1 MAPGDAP
8 PLPPSAMRVA
18 LTVSSRA
25 TVPCV
30 LKRHLSPAT
39 VGLIARS
46 LPLSGNAH
54 RLGGMVYVRTGL
66 SSGTQRR
73 RTAFRR
79 GDIAFW
85 PQGGCV
91 CFVVADMEAGHAMDL
106 IGAMD
111 PYAGELDSAGAGDV
125 LGLAAA

>member
-1 MAPGDAP
+1 MSAA
-8 PLPPSAMRVA
+8 PSALRLALKAPSGAPVA
-18 LTVSSRA
+18 
-25 TVPCV
+25 CE

-46 LPLSGNAH
+46 LPISGRAH

-66 SSGTQRR
+66 ASGLQRR

-79 GDIAFW
+79 GDVAFW

-91 CFVVADMEAGHAMDL
+91 CFVLEDMDSGHAMDR
-106 IGAMD
+106 IGEMPA
-111 PYAGELDSAGAGDV
+111 YAGELDSVGAGDV
-125 LGLAAA
+125 LELVAV

>member
-1 MAPGDAP
+1 MSAH
-8 PLPPSAMRVA
+8 PSALRLALTAPSGARVA
-18 LTVSSRA
+18 CT
-25 TVPCV
+25 

-46 LPLSGNAH
+46 LPVSGNAH

-66 SSGTQRR
+66 ASGLRR
-73 RTAFRR
+73 PRRSFRR
-79 GDIAFW
+79 GDVAFW

-91 CFVVADMEAGHAMDL
+91 CFVLEGMEAGHAMDL

-111 PYAGELDSAGAGDV
+111 NYAGELDSAGAGDT
-125 LGLAAA
+125 LALAAA